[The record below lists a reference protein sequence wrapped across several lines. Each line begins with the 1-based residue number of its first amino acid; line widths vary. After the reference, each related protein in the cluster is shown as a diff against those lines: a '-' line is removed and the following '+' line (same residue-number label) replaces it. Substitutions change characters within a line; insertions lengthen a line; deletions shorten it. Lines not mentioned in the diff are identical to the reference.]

1 MRVPKANVRS
11 RLYSM
16 TVYICNG
23 NRRMGNL
30 VSYHIWLE
38 TQIVMQEISINSFGD
53 HLYGWSPN

>member
-30 VSYHIWLE
+30 VSYQILLE
-38 TQIVMQEISINSFGD
+38 TQIFMQEIYINSFGD
-53 HLYGWSPN
+53 HLYG